1 MSELLI
7 VNLTLKT
14 WFHSAMT
21 NSEQSVPIIFHYFDP
36 NIPLLPLHDVAGPFG
51 MVLAQ
56 TPGMEIQFK
65 GGATVRT
72 IVKSVRPGS
81 HAEERGISYG
91 MWLYKINDWKVST
104 HKLSEVHAQLKVCV
118 YACV

>member
-1 MSELLI
+1 
-7 VNLTLKT
+7 
-14 WFHSAMT
+14 
-21 NSEQSVPIIFHYFDP
+21 
-36 NIPLLPLHDVAGPFG
+36 

-56 TPGMEIQFK
+56 TPQMQVQFT
-65 GGATVRT
+65 GGITVRT

-81 HAEERGISYG
+81 YADERGISYG

-104 HKLSEVHAQLKVCV
+104 HKLSDVHEQLKVRA